1 MFCRRPSRGHLIASL
16 NYGVI
21 VGLAPL
27 WEHEGMDIVAEGLD
41 KIWEG
46 TATRSDL
53 LFYDNSRKL
62 RWHRLRNPNPS
73 WPHPRYV
80 VDR

>member
-1 MFCRRPSRGHLIASL
+1 
-16 NYGVI
+16 
-21 VGLAPL
+21 
-27 WEHEGMDIVAEGLD
+27 MDIVAEGLD

-53 LFYDNSRKL
+53 LFYDNSCKL